1 MRYTEVTLHISP
13 LEPFKDLLVYTLG
26 EEGPYDSFVDIPDGV
41 KAYVPTDQYD
51 EAFLKNAVAEAGC
64 TVTYEVKAMED
75 RNWNE
80 EWERQHQPVLVE
92 SVADGR
98 PFCWV
103 RAPFHPHRDD
113 VEYEIEIEP
122 KMSFG
127 TAHHATTYMM
137 LSLLRDEPMAGKR
150 VLDMGCGTAV
160 LAILAAKRGAGYVEA
175 VDVDEWAYRNA
186 VENCERNG
194 VADIHC
200 VMGDAS
206 CLTPDKHFDLVIAN
220 INRNILL
227 RDMPSYVGVLNEGGA
242 ILFSGFYES
251 DIPAIRQRAGE
262 LGLRYDSHILRNEW
276 AAVKFIRK

>member
-137 LSLLRDEPMAGKR
+137 LSLLRDEPIAGRR

-160 LAILAAKRGAGYVEA
+160 LAILAAKRGASYVEA

-194 VADIHC
+194 VTDIRC
-200 VMGDAS
+200 VMGDVS
-206 CLTPDKHFDLVIAN
+206 CLTPDKHFDLIIAN

-227 RDMPSYVGVLNEGGA
+227 RDMPGYVSVLNAGGT
-242 ILFSGFYES
+242 ILFSGFYEA
-251 DIPAIRQRAGE
+251 DIQALRQRAEE
-262 LGLRYDSHILRNEW
+262 LGLQYGSHILRDEW
-276 AAVKFIRK
+276 AAVRFTKR